1 MNGSPCLAR
10 DTLIVGLCAA
20 AASRYHVYNGN
31 TPRKALNKGRIMI
44 WNFRNTSSVLLG
56 AGLLAVLFALSL
68 LIIKIIFLLALPL
81 LVLGLIAML
90 VAYLLRRF
98 GR

>member
-1 MNGSPCLAR
+1 
-10 DTLIVGLCAA
+10 
-20 AASRYHVYNGN
+20 
-31 TPRKALNKGRIMI
+31 MI